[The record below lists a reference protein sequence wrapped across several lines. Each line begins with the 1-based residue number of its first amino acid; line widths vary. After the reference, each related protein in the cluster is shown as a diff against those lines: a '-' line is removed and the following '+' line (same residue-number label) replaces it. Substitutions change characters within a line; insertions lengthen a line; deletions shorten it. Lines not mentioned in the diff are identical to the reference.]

1 MKCHEN
7 VTKVINNFNK
17 TKTKNINLIKK
28 YIYNFEVINSIKN
41 IKKYD
46 IKVIF

>member
-7 VTKVINNFNK
+7 VTKVIKNLNK